1 MGHLTKFSGNCR
13 YIVTDIDYTFIGS
26 DRKMI
31 QANLDA
37 IRDAQAAGIE
47 VAFATG
53 RCMSAISDWC
63 DQMKLTAPQ
72 VVDNGATVFS
82 PVTKKVLDA
91 KVHTVEACRYWAEG
105 FHNAGFEPVLCTP
118 EDYYVC
124 NPDDDV
130 RHQIE
135 VHDEH
140 YTVYDSWDK
149 MMADHGARAVKVTG
163 TTGYRIAEIEAV
175 CTRLIAEAKQR
186 GIPFSATYTEKGIL
200 VVTAEN
206 VSKISGVGMAAKQLG
221 ISLADVAAIGDGD
234 NDADML
240 AGCGLGIALAN
251 GTDMAKAASTHVV
264 GSCDDA
270 GFAQAI
276 RMILDKKV

>member
-1 MGHLTKFSGNCR
+1 MAHLTKFSGHCR
-13 YIVTDIDYTFIGS
+13 YIVTDIDYTFIGR

-63 DQMKLTAPQ
+63 DQSKLTSPQ
-72 VVDNGATVFS
+72 VVDNGATLLS
-82 PVTKKVLDA
+82 TVTKKVLDA
-91 KVHTVEACRYWAEG
+91 KVHTVEACRFWAEG
-105 FHNAGFEPVLCTP
+105 FHNAGFEPVICTP
-118 EDYYVC
+118 EDYYVF

-140 YTVYDSWDK
+140 YVVYDSWEK
-149 MMADHGARAVKVTG
+149 MMADHEARAVKVTG
-163 TTGYRIAEIEAV
+163 TTGHRIAEIEAL
-175 CTRLIAEAKQR
+175 CTKLIAEAKQR

-206 VSKISGVGMAAKQLG
+206 VSKISGVAMAARQLG
-221 ISLADVAAIGDGD
+221 ISLEDVAAIGDGD

-240 AGCGLGIALAN
+240 AGCGLGIALEN
-251 GTDMAKAASTHVV
+251 GTDMAKAASSHVDS
-264 GSCDDA
+264 SCNDA
-270 GFAQAI
+270 GFAHAI
-276 RMILDKKV
+276 RKKKEKRL

>member
-1 MGHLTKFSGNCR
+1 MAHLTKFSGHCR
-13 YIVTDIDYTFIGS
+13 YIVTDIDYTFIGR
-26 DRKMI
+26 DRQMI

-47 VAFATG
+47 IAFATG
-53 RCMSAISDWC
+53 RCMSAIQNWC
-63 DQMKLTAPQ
+63 EQMKLTAPQ
-72 VVDNGATVFS
+72 VVDNGATVYS

-91 KVHTVEACRYWAEG
+91 KVHTVEACRFWAEG
-105 FHNAGFEPVLCTP
+105 FHNAGFEPVICTP

-140 YTVYDSWDK
+140 YVVYDSWDK
-149 MMADHGARAVKVTG
+149 MMADHEARAVKVTG
-163 TTGYRIAEIEAV
+163 TTGHRIAEIEALS
-175 CTRLIAEAKQR
+175 TSLIAEAKRR

-206 VSKISGVGMAAKQLG
+206 VSKMSGVAMAAAQIG
-221 ISLADVAAIGDGD
+221 CGVEDVAAIGDGD

-240 AGCGLGIALAN
+240 AGCGLGIALEN
-251 GTDMAKAASTHVV
+251 GTDMAKAAASHVV

-276 RMILDKKV
+276 RMILEKRV

>member
-91 KVHTVEACRYWAEG
+91 KVHTVEACRFWAEG
-105 FHNAGFEPVLCTP
+105 FHNAGFEPVICTP
-118 EDYYVC
+118 EDYYVF

-140 YTVYDSWDK
+140 YVVYDSWEK
-149 MMADHGARAVKVTG
+149 MMADHEARAVKVTG
-163 TTGYRIAEIEAV
+163 TTGHRIAEIEALS
-175 CTRLIAEAKQR
+175 TALIAEAKKR

-206 VSKISGVGMAAKQLG
+206 VSKMSGVAMAAAQIG
-221 ISLADVAAIGDGD
+221 CGVEDVAAIGDGD

-240 AGCGLGIALAN
+240 AGCGLGIALDN
-251 GTDMAKAASTHVV
+251 GTPMAKEASSHVV

-276 RMILDKKV
+276 RMILEKRV

>member
-1 MGHLTKFSGNCR
+1 MAHLTKFSGHCR
-13 YIVTDIDYTFIGS
+13 YIVTDIDFTFIGR

-53 RCMSAISDWC
+53 RCMSAIQEWC
-63 DQMKLTAPQ
+63 EQMKLTAPQ

-82 PVTKKVLDA
+82 PVTKAVLAA
-91 KVHTVEACRYWAEG
+91 KTHTVEACRFWAEG

-140 YTVYDSWDK
+140 YTVYDSWDE
-149 MMADHGARAVKVTG
+149 MMAAHEARAVKVTG
-163 TTGYRIAEIEAV
+163 TTSYRIAEIEAV
-175 CTRLIAEAKQR
+175 STALIAEAKKR

-206 VSKISGVGMAAKQLG
+206 VSKMSGVAMAAELLG
-221 ISLADVAAIGDGD
+221 CGVEDVAAIGDGD

-240 AGCGLGIALAN
+240 AGCGLGIALEN
-251 GTDMAKAASTHVV
+251 GTDMAKAAASHVV

-276 RMILDKKV
+276 RMILEKRV